1 MMMMMII
8 IRMVVVLRWHQETK
22 TVKIAADYPRRN
34 IPLETLLMLLLLL
47 IPIII
52 NLSRRCCS
60 GKDGP
65 PRRRVCESPH
75 ETGQDNGK
83 AEHARSPVSGE
94 QIHEH
99 GVIPQIVSGSHGTA
113 TVRVAAAKCQTVLL
127 LLLLLL

>member
-1 MMMMMII
+1 MMM
-8 IRMVVVLRWHQETK
+8 
-22 TVKIAADYPRRN
+22 
-34 IPLETLLMLLLLL
+34 LLL
-47 IPIII
+47 IPIISRS
-52 NLSRRCCS
+52 LSRCS

-99 GVIPQIVSGSHGTA
+99 GVVPQIVSGSHGTA